1 MSSNQNLIS
10 TQWLEEQMNLPDWK
24 EKYRILDCTWD
35 LPKAKR
41 NFLDEHNTCRI
52 PGAKFFDLNECRN
65 KDAKLPNTMPT
76 SAHFQSHVQKFSI
89 SNDHHIILYDNSE
102 RFGLF
107 SAPRVWWL
115 FNIFGHT
122 NVSVLDGGL
131 PKWKKEGRKTAS
143 GPYSEEEAFTG

>member
-1 MSSNQNLIS
+1 
-10 TQWLEEQMNLPDWK
+10 
-24 EKYRILDCTWD
+24 
-35 LPKAKR
+35 
-41 NFLDEHNTCRI
+41 
-52 PGAKFFDLNECRN
+52 
-65 KDAKLPNTMPT
+65 MPT

-102 RFGLF
+102 KFGLF